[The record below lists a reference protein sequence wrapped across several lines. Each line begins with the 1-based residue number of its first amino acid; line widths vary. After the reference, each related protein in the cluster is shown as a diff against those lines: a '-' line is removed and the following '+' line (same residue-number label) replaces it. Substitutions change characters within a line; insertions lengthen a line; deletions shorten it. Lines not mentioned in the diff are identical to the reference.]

1 MASEKDG
8 RASQSTCKRHGT
20 DATSRERLFNAGLE
34 GVHLQ
39 ITACF
44 AKTRKKLQERKR
56 QKSEVGL
63 FDDEVTT
70 YSAT

>member
-39 ITACF
+39 AANYSLLRKDSQKAAGTEK
-44 AKTRKKLQERKR
+44 AKQ
-56 QKSEVGL
+56 
-63 FDDEVTT
+63 
-70 YSAT
+70 